1 MQAQV
6 SRQTA
11 HVPPESVEAPSQLV
25 QPVDLPPPLGPVE
38 ASASTQGP
46 DPDVTD
52 PILSVRDLKIDFDT
66 PDGTVHA
73 VKGTSF
79 DVAPGEC
86 LGIVGESG
94 SGKSQSA
101 LAAMG
106 LIAEN
111 GAVSGS
117 IRFQGTEMVGAKA
130 STLRKIRGAQ
140 MSMIFQDPLTSLTP
154 HLTVGA
160 QMREVLALH
169 ENMKGEAATKRC
181 ADWLEQVRIPE
192 ARRRLDQFPHEL
204 SGGMRQRVMVAIA
217 MLCNPKLLLADEPT
231 TALDVTVQAQVLDLM
246 YDLKKDT
253 GTGIVLITHDM
264 GVVARMCDRVI
275 VMRHG
280 EIVERG
286 TSDDIFYRPQHDYTK
301 MLLNAVPRIDQP
313 NREGRPKLGE
323 PPAETSEPIV
333 KARDVKVQFPVNVGG
348 GLFGRTKMLKAV
360 DGVSFDLRAGE
371 TLGVVGESGCGKST
385 LARAVLKLV
394 PQSAGTVAWM
404 GRDITQAGRKEM
416 NSLREDLQIVFQD
429 PLASL
434 DPRMTIG
441 QSIAEP
447 LTVHKSHLSKSEREK
462 MVRDFLPRVGLE
474 PHLINRYPHELS
486 GGQNQRVGIARAMI
500 LRPKLLICDE
510 AVSALDVSV
519 QAQVVDLLI
528 ELQKEF
534 GLAMIF
540 ISHDLSVVREISH
553 RVMVLYLGKVVEVAG
568 RNAIYEDARHPYTKA
583 LISAVPTPD
592 PEFERGKDRIKL
604 RGDLPSPLDSRAP
617 LRFMKSALI
626 DDPDAEQYNPQLIEV
641 TPGHLVAEHDPY
653 QGVEGLY
660 AAKTEAA

>member
-1 MQAQV
+1 M
-6 SRQTA
+6 
-11 HVPPESVEAPSQLV
+11 
-25 QPVDLPPPLGPVE
+25 
-38 ASASTQGP
+38 
-46 DPDVTD
+46 TD

-66 PDGTVHA
+66 PDGTVNA

-79 DVAPGEC
+79 DVAAGEC

-106 LIAEN
+106 LIADN
-111 GAVSGS
+111 GTVSGS
-117 IRFQGTEMVGAKA
+117 IRFGGQEMVGAKA
-130 STLRKIRGAQ
+130 STLRKVRGAQ

-169 ENMKGEAATKRC
+169 RGLKGEAATKRC
-181 ADWLEQVRIPE
+181 VDWLEQVRIPE

-217 MLCNPKLLLADEPT
+217 MLCDPKLLLADEPT

-246 YDLKKDT
+246 YELKKET

-264 GVVARMCDRVI
+264 GVVARMCDRVV
-275 VMRHG
+275 VMKDG
-280 EIVERG
+280 EIVETG
-286 TSDDIFYRPQHDYTK
+286 GSDGIFYAPQHAYTK

-313 NREGRPKLGE
+313 NREGRPQLG
-323 PPAETSEPIV
+323 PPPEETVKPIV
-333 KARDVKVQFPVNVGG
+333 EARDVKVEFPVNVGG
-348 GLFGRTKMLKAV
+348 GLFGKTKMLRAV
-360 DGVSFDLRAGE
+360 DGVSFDLRPGE

-394 PQSAGTVAWM
+394 PQSAGSVAWM
-404 GRDITQAGRKEM
+404 GRDITHADRKEM
-416 NSLREDLQIVFQD
+416 NGLRDDLQIVFQD

-447 LTVHKSHLSKSEREK
+447 LTVHKPELSKEEREK
-462 MVRDFLPRVGLE
+462 LVKEILPRVGLSAS
-474 PHLINRYPHELS
+474 LINRYPHELS

-568 RNAIYEDARHPYTKA
+568 RDAIYEDARHPYTKA

-592 PEFERGKDRIKL
+592 PKFERSKDRVKL
-604 RGDLPSPLDSRAP
+604 KGDLPSPLDRRSP
-617 LRFMKSALI
+617 LRFMKSVII
-626 DDPDAEQYNPQLIEV
+626 DDADADQYNPQLIEV
-641 TPGHLVAEHDPY
+641 MPGHLVAEHDPY
-653 QGVEGLY
+653 EGVEGLY
-660 AAKTEAA
+660 ADKTAAA

>member
-1 MQAQV
+1 M
-6 SRQTA
+6 S
-11 HVPPESVEAPSQLV
+11 
-25 QPVDLPPPLGPVE
+25 
-38 ASASTQGP
+38 
-46 DPDVTD
+46 D

-66 PDGTVHA
+66 PDGTVNA

-79 DVAPGEC
+79 EVAPGEC
-86 LGIVGESG
+86 VGIVGESG

-106 LIAEN
+106 LIADN
-111 GAVSGS
+111 GTVTGS
-117 IRFQGTEMVGAKA
+117 VKFGGQEMVGAKA
-130 STLRKIRGAQ
+130 STLRKVRGAQ

-154 HLTVGA
+154 HMTVGA

-169 ENMKGEAATKRC
+169 KGLKGEAATKRC
-181 ADWLEQVRIPE
+181 VDWLEQVRIPE

-217 MLCNPKLLLADEPT
+217 MLCGPKLLLADEPT

-264 GVVARMCDRVI
+264 GVVARMCDRVV
-275 VMRHG
+275 VMKDG
-280 EIVERG
+280 EIVETG
-286 TSDDIFYRPQHDYTK
+286 TSDDIFYAPQHDYTK

-323 PPAETSEPIV
+323 VPQAATEPLV
-333 KARDVKVQFPVNVGG
+333 KARDVKVQFPVNIGG
-348 GLFGRTKMLKAV
+348 GLFGKTKMLRAV
-360 DGVSFDLRAGE
+360 DGVSFDLRPGE

-385 LARAVLKLV
+385 LARAVLNLV
-394 PQSAGTVAWM
+394 PSTAGTVAWM
-404 GRDITQAGRKEM
+404 GRDITQASHKEM
-416 NSLREDLQIVFQD
+416 NNLRDDLQIVFQD

-447 LTVHKSHLSKSEREK
+447 LTVHKPELSKAEREK
-462 MVRDFLPRVGLE
+462 QVKDFLPRVGLS
-474 PHLINRYPHELS
+474 PALINRYPHELS

-500 LRPKLLICDE
+500 LRPKLLVCDE

-534 GLAMIF
+534 DLAMIF

-553 RVMVLYLGKVVEVAG
+553 RIMVLYLGKVVELAD
-568 RNAIYEDARHPYTKA
+568 RHAIYEDARHPYTKA

-592 PEFERGKDRIKL
+592 PKFERGKDRVKL
-604 RGDLPSPLDSRAP
+604 HGDLPSPLDRRSP
-617 LRFMKSALI
+617 LRFMKSVI
-626 DDPDAEQYNPQLIEV
+626 VDDPDAEQYNPKLIEV
-641 TPGHLVAEHDPY
+641 APGHLVAEHDPY
-653 QGVEGLY
+653 EGVEGLY
-660 AAKTEAA
+660 LKRTEAA